1 MPVTCSI
8 TKSRSIKGHNVSKS
22 NAKTKKIFHVN
33 VRPVRFFST
42 ILGADIIMK
51 MTTRGM
57 RTIVKYGGID
67 AFLLNYKHSKLTDPI
82 KVIKKRVLGAMKKKG
97 LEGKTSQEVQVIT
110 ASQPIYSNG
119 KK

>member
-8 TKSRSIKGHNVSKS
+8 TQSKSIKGHNVSKS
-22 NAKTKKIFHVN
+22 NRKTKKIFHVN

-42 ILGADIIMK
+42 ILGADVILK

-57 RTIVKYGGID
+57 RTVVKHGGID
-67 AFLLNYKHSKLTDPI
+67 AFLLNYKNSKLTDAV
-82 KVIKKRVLGAMKKKG
+82 KVIKKRVLGAVKKKG
-97 LEGKTSQEVQVIT
+97 LEGKTSQEIQVIT
-110 ASQPIYSNG
+110 ASQG